1 MSQPIQISLCEWSA
15 GVAYR
20 DAILHPAAIFAQKKN
35 TVKICSRSTSSGPDR
50 TNGRK
55 SSFVQGLFVLTGQ
68 DERPANEPYRSK
80 QVIVSKRRRS
90 VWVMVRD
97 RPFLLFVRLGGKHG
111 SGLKRDAR
119 ANGTN
124 RLPPQGQLQV
134 QRFWSPHLAAATNFV
149 LTRRSRRKDPAMQ
162 RVMVRRDACRTR
174 SSADH
179 QDGGGHRPVLLGG
192 QAKGSLQPRDF
203 VHPTLLPSRSAR
215 FDTKSDDAFFALTG
229 PRRLKK
235 PAGVSASW
243 TAATFPATNTLY
255 AQR

>member
-1 MSQPIQISLCEWSA
+1 MVAVTDAYSCCAPAEGCRLSGQPSHLSSRCIDKCLNRYAGPPPAWRCFPFVPAWDMSQPIQISLCEWSA

-124 RLPPQGQLQV
+124 RLPPP
-134 QRFWSPHLAAATNFV
+134 RAAAGTAFLV
-149 LTRRSRRKDPAMQ
+149 TTPRSKRR
-162 RVMVRRDACRTR
+162 
-174 SSADH
+174 
-179 QDGGGHRPVLLGG
+179 
-192 QAKGSLQPRDF
+192 
-203 VHPTLLPSRSAR
+203 TLC
-215 FDTKSDDAFFALTG
+215 
-229 PRRLKK
+229 
-235 PAGVSASW
+235 
-243 TAATFPATNTLY
+243 
-255 AQR
+255 